1 LEIPAAL
8 LVSNVQLL
16 TIEAPHVLAVVHP
29 EPDTR
34 DPFDRL
40 LLAQCQVEGLRLVT
54 TDRVLAIHPLA
65 WQPA

>member
-40 LLAQCQVEGLRLVT
+40 LLAQRQSRGFG
-54 TDRVLAIHPLA
+54 
-65 WQPA
+65 W